1 MKIVRFA
8 SASDGGSQFI
18 EIDIPINNAA
28 TDAFGNTVHRSAV
41 LPAQST
47 MVTDMPDG
55 LYQDW
60 HPASRRQLLFV
71 LSGTLEVE
79 TSDGKKHRCSSGEV
93 FLADDVG
100 SRGHRTRTI
109 GGPTRVLFVHLP
121 PTPISTADRDDL
133 FDIPI
138 FWGSQGL
145 LSARLLSCGAFRPRS
160 LSDQRPAGQPA

>member
-8 SASDGGSQFI
+8 AAPDGGSQFV
-18 EIDIPINNAA
+18 EIDLPIDNAS
-28 TDAFGNTVHRSAV
+28 TDAWGHTARRSAI

-47 MVTDMPDG
+47 MVTEMPEG

-60 HPASRRQLLFV
+60 HPASRRQLLVV

-100 SRGHRTRTI
+100 SRGHRSRTI
-109 GGPTRVLFVHLP
+109 GGPARGIVRASAARSQSRRLIATRITAAVGCVP
-121 PTPISTADRDDL
+121 RIQQACVVPTR
-133 FDIPI
+133 
-138 FWGSQGL
+138 
-145 LSARLLSCGAFRPRS
+145 
-160 LSDQRPAGQPA
+160 

>member
-8 SASDGGSQFI
+8 SAPDGGSQFI
-18 EIDIPINNAA
+18 EIDIPIDNAA

-41 LPAQST
+41 VPAQST
-47 MVTDMPDG
+47 MVTDMPEG

-71 LSGTLEVE
+71 LSGTFEVE
-79 TSDGKKHRCSSGEV
+79 TSDGKKHRCSSGEM

-109 GGPTRVLFVHLP
+109 GGPARVLFVHLP
-121 PTPISTADRDDL
+121 PDANLDS
-133 FDIPI
+133 
-138 FWGSQGL
+138 
-145 LSARLLSCGAFRPRS
+145 
-160 LSDQRPAGQPA
+160 

>member
-8 SASDGGSQFI
+8 SASDSGSQFV
-18 EIDIPINNAA
+18 EVDLPIDDAS
-28 TDAFGNTVHRSAV
+28 TDAFGNTVHRSAI

-47 MVTDMPDG
+47 MVTEMPEG

-60 HPASRRQLLFV
+60 HPASRRQLLVV

-79 TSDGKKHRCSSGEV
+79 TSDGKKHRCGSGDV

-109 GGPTRVLFVHLP
+109 GGPARVLFVHLP
-121 PTPISTADRDDL
+121 PEANL
-133 FDIPI
+133 
-138 FWGSQGL
+138 GG
-145 LSARLLSCGAFRPRS
+145 
-160 LSDQRPAGQPA
+160 

>member
-18 EIDIPINNAA
+18 EIDIPIDNAA
-28 TDAFGNTVHRSAV
+28 TDAFNNTVHRSAV

-47 MVTDMPDG
+47 MVTDMPGG

-109 GGPTRVLFVHLP
+109 GGPARVLFVHLP
-121 PTPISTADRDDL
+121 PDANLD
-133 FDIPI
+133 
-138 FWGSQGL
+138 G
-145 LSARLLSCGAFRPRS
+145 
-160 LSDQRPAGQPA
+160 

>member
-8 SASDGGSQFI
+8 SASDGGSQFV
-18 EIDIPINNAA
+18 ELGIPIDNAPP
-28 TDAFGNTVHRSAV
+28 DAYGSTVHRSSI

-47 MVTDMPDG
+47 MVTEMPEG

-60 HPASRRQLLFV
+60 HPASRRQLLIV

-79 TSDGKKHRCSSGEV
+79 TSDGRKHRCSSGEV

-109 GGPTRVLFVHLP
+109 GGPARVVFVHLP
-121 PTPISTADRDDL
+121 PDTNV
-133 FDIPI
+133 
-138 FWGSQGL
+138 GGL
-145 LSARLLSCGAFRPRS
+145 
-160 LSDQRPAGQPA
+160 